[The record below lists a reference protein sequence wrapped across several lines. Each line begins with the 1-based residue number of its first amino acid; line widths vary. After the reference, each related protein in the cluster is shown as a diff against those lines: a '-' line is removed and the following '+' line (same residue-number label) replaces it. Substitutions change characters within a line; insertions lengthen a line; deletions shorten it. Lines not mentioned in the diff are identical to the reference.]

1 MKTDNL
7 TDNERVTAET
17 AEAENGNNAASV
29 LGKFKDVQT
38 LMQAYTDLEAEFTR
52 RSQRLKELE
61 KGNKAAPASDGTKAT
76 PSRSSEEE
84 LIETA
89 LSNEKVRE
97 AVIGEYLKGIASAK
111 EVPLISGGGAIPA
124 PRFPRIFGSF
134 RQSFKR
140 GNGRAYFERAAEFPA
155 NAFRRRLGQ
164 TFYRY

>member
-61 KGNKAAPASDGTKAT
+61 KGNKANI
-76 PSRSSEEE
+76 
-84 LIETA
+84 L
-89 LSNEKVRE
+89 KVS
-97 AVIGEYLKGIASAK
+97 L
-111 EVPLISGGGAIPA
+111 
-124 PRFPRIFGSF
+124 
-134 RQSFKR
+134 
-140 GNGRAYFERAAEFPA
+140 
-155 NAFRRRLGQ
+155 RRKK
-164 TFYRY
+164 FH

>member
-1 MKTDNL
+1 MINNDKKTFSDVQKDNAEYKDL
-7 TDNERVTAET
+7 QASADAAVAEENTAA
-17 AEAENGNNAASV
+17 AE
-29 LGKFKDVQT
+29 LGKFGSVSA
-38 LMQAYTDLEAEFTR
+38 LLAAYRNLEAEFTR

-124 PRFPRIFGSF
+124 PRNYPKSVKEAGILARKFLN
-134 RQSFKR
+134 K
-140 GNGRAYFERAAEFPA
+140 
-155 NAFRRRLGQ
+155 
-164 TFYRY
+164 